1 MRPCAHALMALGA
14 AFVSPGI
21 AMAQTAEAAPDAAL
35 RDEVT
40 ALHDEVRALR
50 ARVESAQPHRENAAP
65 PGAAP
70 VDRPIGYEPF
80 WPWGLPSD
88 GISSGAYL
96 QAQYESHQDSQDQL
110 LQGGAPLNQ
119 DRFLVRRARVSLT
132 GEWEYAAIAME
143 LDANTTS
150 GPQVD
155 LRKAEVSLQYRPDRS
170 RPPIVMATLGQF
182 DTPFGYE
189 LVESPRTRWFME
201 RSTMSRAFWPGE
213 PDLGVRLAGALGFFR
228 WTIAPI
234 NGEPLGEKSP
244 YSLQDPNA
252 AKDVVFR
259 FGLDVKP
266 RDDFQVAGGVSA
278 TRGRGFHAGTDATKT
293 TLKWVDANDDGVVQ
307 PNELQGTTAQSAT
320 PSQNFDRWAAGLDLR
335 AHVRWWLGVLK
346 VYGELVVGANM
357 DRGLFI
363 ANPSPMNGDRDQRE
377 LGYFVGITQE
387 IARYGVIG
395 FRYDVYDPNL
405 DASEK
410 RAGSVLPYGQAIKT
424 YSPLFGLVLP
434 DRARLLFQYDV
445 IRNSLARTTAG
456 VPTNLQ
462 ANTWTL
468 RLQVQ
473 L

>member
-1 MRPCAHALMALGA
+1 
-14 AFVSPGI
+14 
-21 AMAQTAEAAPDAAL
+21 
-35 RDEVT
+35 
-40 ALHDEVRALR
+40 
-50 ARVESAQPHRENAAP
+50 
-65 PGAAP
+65 
-70 VDRPIGYEPF
+70 
-80 WPWGLPSD
+80 
-88 GISSGAYL
+88 
-96 QAQYESHQDSQDQL
+96 
-110 LQGGAPLNQ
+110 
-119 DRFLVRRARVSLT
+119 
-132 GEWEYAAIAME
+132 
-143 LDANTTS
+143 
-150 GPQVD
+150 
-155 LRKAEVSLQYRPDRS
+155 
-170 RPPIVMATLGQF
+170 MATLGQF

-252 AKDVVFR
+252 AKDIVFR